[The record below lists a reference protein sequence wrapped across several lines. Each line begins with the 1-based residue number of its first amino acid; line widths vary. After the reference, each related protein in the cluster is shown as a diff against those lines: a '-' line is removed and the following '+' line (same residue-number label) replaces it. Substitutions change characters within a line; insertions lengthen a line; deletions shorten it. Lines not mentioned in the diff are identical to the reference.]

1 MSATHLSHLRGKDEV
16 LTNLALGYMQS
27 DFIGEQIMPVVYT
40 DKEGIKVPIF
50 GKGSLVEY
58 ETDRASGWCSKQ
70 HHHAR

>member
-50 GKGSLVEY
+50 GKGSLV
-58 ETDRASGWCSKQ
+58 
-70 HHHAR
+70 